1 MKTNET
7 AKKGLVIGA
16 GIGVVLFAII
26 GFLPGSF
33 IGGAVGMNI
42 AGGLYGMPL
51 EPTIG
56 TRMIMAVSMVFG
68 ILVAGFLCVTGTA
81 LAGWIMGSIV
91 GHVRTAREQEAAE
104 EAAVEKH

>member
-26 GFLPGSF
+26 GFLSGSF
-33 IGGAVGMNI
+33 IGGVVGMNI
-42 AGGLYGMPL
+42 AGMPL

-56 TRMIMAVSMVFG
+56 TRLIMALSMVFG

-81 LAGWIMGSIV
+81 LAGWIVGSIA
-91 GHVRTAREQEAAE
+91 GHVRAARTGAGERRL
-104 EAAVEKH
+104 KNIRH

>member
-33 IGGAVGMNI
+33 IGVVVGLNI
-42 AGGLYGMPL
+42 AGMPL

-56 TRMIMAVSMVFG
+56 TRMIMALSMVFG

-81 LAGWIMGSIV
+81 LAGWIVGSIAE
-91 GHVRTAREQEAAE
+91 HVRTARAQEAAE
-104 EAAVEKH
+104 EAAVSRK

>member
-33 IGGAVGMNI
+33 IGVVVGLNI
-42 AGGLYGMPL
+42 AGMPL

-68 ILVAGFLCVTGTA
+68 ILVAGFVCVTGTA
-81 LAGWIMGSIV
+81 LAGWIVGSIA
-91 GHVRTAREQEAAE
+91 GYVRSARAQEAAE
-104 EAAVEKH
+104 EAAVGKH

>member
-33 IGGAVGMNI
+33 IGVVVGLNI
-42 AGGLYGMPL
+42 AGMPL

-56 TRMIMAVSMVFG
+56 TRMIMALSMVFG
-68 ILVAGFLCVTGTA
+68 ILVAGFVCVTGTA
-81 LAGWIMGSIV
+81 LAGWIVGSIA
-91 GHVRTAREQEAAE
+91 GHVRTARAQEAAE

>member
-1 MKTNET
+1 MKTNEM
-7 AKKGLVIGA
+7 AKKGLVVGA

-33 IGGAVGMNI
+33 IGGVVGMNI
-42 AGGLYGMPL
+42 AGMPL

-56 TRMIMAVSMVFG
+56 TRMIMALSMVFG

-91 GHVRTAREQEAAE
+91 GHVRTARQQEAAE

>member
-1 MKTNET
+1 MKTNEMS
-7 AKKGLVIGA
+7 KKGLVIGA

-33 IGGAVGMNI
+33 IGGVVGMNI
-42 AGGLYGMPL
+42 AGMPL

-56 TRMIMAVSMVFG
+56 TRMIMALSMVFG

-81 LAGWIMGSIV
+81 LVGWIMGRIV
-91 GHVRTAREQEAAE
+91 GHVRTARQQEAAE